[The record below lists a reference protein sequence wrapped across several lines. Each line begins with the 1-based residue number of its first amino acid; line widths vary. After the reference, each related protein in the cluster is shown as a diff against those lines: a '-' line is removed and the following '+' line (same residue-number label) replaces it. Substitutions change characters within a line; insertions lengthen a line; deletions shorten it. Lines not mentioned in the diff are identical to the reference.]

1 MSLLLFLRLLFLRI
15 CVHGGL
21 CVDLFLLKNTTFFFF
36 FFANTPFLLF
46 LVIIPV
52 YIYN

>member
-36 FFANTPFLLF
+36 FLSPFLLF